1 MVSQILNYSLNKF
14 CVYLISFAKRLVILE
29 FLNNEDVKE
38 LYVYS
43 KSPIHLVASNVC
55 SLENSNEKGIFFL
68 KIANAGKLTIENI
81 SN

>member
-1 MVSQILNYSLNKF
+1 M
-14 CVYLISFAKRLVILE
+14 ILE

-43 KSPIHLVASNVC
+43 KSITSLTASNIC
-55 SLENSNEKGIFFL
+55 SLENNNEKGIFFI
-68 KIANAGKLTIENI
+68 KIANAGKLTFEKI

>member
-1 MVSQILNYSLNKF
+1 M
-14 CVYLISFAKRLVILE
+14 ILE

-43 KSPIHLVASNVC
+43 KSITSLTASKVC
-55 SLENSNEKGIFFL
+55 SLENNNEKGIFFI
-68 KIANAGKLTIENI
+68 KIANAGKLTIEKI